1 MLIVVEGKN
10 DKNKLEN
17 IFKDAN
23 IIITNGSEISQDTL
37 NTIKSLSENNE
48 VVLCLDPDGPGEKIR
63 KKIMEYI
70 PNAYN
75 VYADKQKAISRN
87 KKKVGIEHMSKKD
100 ICELFEHIYVPKY
113 ENNISYEELFDLGLM
128 NNKKLREKLC
138 TNLHIGYCNGKQLY
152 KRLNMLGLDIETIK
166 ENIKWL
172 SMKQKES

>member
-23 IIITNGSEISQDTL
+23 IIITNGSETSQDTL

-48 VVLCLDPDGPGEKIR
+48 VILCLDPDGPGEKIR

-113 ENNISYEELFDLGLM
+113 ENNITYEELFDLGLM

-138 TNLHIGYCNGKQLY
+138 TNLYIGYCNGKQLY

-166 ENIKWL
+166 ENIK
-172 SMKQKES
+172 

>member
-172 SMKQKES
+172 SMKQKEY

>member
-166 ENIKWL
+166 ENIK
-172 SMKQKES
+172 

>member
-17 IFKDAN
+17 IFRDAN

-48 VVLCLDPDGPGEKIR
+48 VTLCLDPDGPGEKIR

-113 ENNISYEELFDLGLM
+113 ENNITYEELFDLGLM